1 MASLTKP
8 LIVMTDRLISL
19 SSIFSTAV
27 LLLVLLTILT
37 DVIGRFFG
45 SPLSGSQDLTQMA
58 MVLIVFGGMAYCEK
72 NSGFIAVDLF
82 ERMFPPMM
90 NRLLDIAGHLIG
102 GLLFAAIGYT
112 VIEAAEISQMLGL
125 STNILGLEKAP
136 FQYALAG
143 FALLTALSLLLKCL
157 NRLLSLFVAQ
167 DVDNGVNKEMNDEV
181 NK

>member
-1 MASLTKP
+1 MATLTRP
-8 LIVMTDRLISL
+8 LIVLTDRLISL

-27 LLLVLLTILT
+27 LLLVLVTILV

-82 ERMFPPMM
+82 ERMFPPLM
-90 NRLLDIAGHLIG
+90 NRVLDIIGHLAG
-102 GLLFAAIGYT
+102 AALFAAIGYT

-143 FALLTALSLLLKCL
+143 FSLLTALSLLLKSI
-157 NRLLSLFVAQ
+157 NHLLSLFVAR
-167 DVDNGVNKEMNDEV
+167 EV
-181 NK
+181 NE

>member
-1 MASLTKP
+1 MATLLKP
-8 LIVMTDRLISL
+8 LITLTDRLTSL

-27 LLLVLLTILT
+27 LLFVLLTILT

-45 SPLSGSQDLTQMA
+45 SPLAGSQDLTQMA

-82 ERMFPPMM
+82 EKMFPPLM
-90 NRLLDIAGHLIG
+90 NRILDVLGLLAGA
-102 GLLFAAIGYT
+102 LLFAAIGYT

-143 FALLTALSLLLKCL
+143 FSLLTAFSLLLKCI
-157 NRLLSLFVAQ
+157 NRLLSLCGSQ
-167 DVDNGVNKEMNDEV
+167 DATEEV
-181 NK
+181 NE